1 MAFGNAYGNP
11 YGGSFGGTSRQAY
24 QNSDVETADRG
35 KLLLMVY
42 DHSIKWCSKAI
53 DAINSNQIEART
65 KAIFKVQDGITELM
79 CSLDFE
85 RGGEIAN
92 QLRNLYDFYNRHLSE
107 ANIKNDVKKVE
118 EVQEMLQSLRNAWD
132 ECILEVRRTGSVNLS
147 ASVNGGIS
155 IRG

>member
-11 YGGSFGGTSRQAY
+11 YGGSFGGGSRQAY

-118 EVQEMLQSLRNAWD
+118 EVLEMLQSLRNAWD

>member
-11 YGGSFGGTSRQAY
+11 YGGSFGGGSRQAY

-53 DAINSNQIEART
+53 DAINANQIEART

-147 ASVNGGIS
+147 ASVSGGIS